1 MNRHEL
7 RPAKGST
14 KKKRRV
20 ARGIGSGMGKTATRG
35 TKGQKARR
43 QISPWFEGGQTPI
56 HRRLPVKK
64 GFRNINHKEHAIVN
78 VQALEK
84 HFEKGDEVTPES
96 LIQKGLI
103 HGLMDG
109 VKVLGHGEL
118 SKKLKVS
125 AHVFSK
131 SAAEKI
137 AAAGGETIVLEQAQ
151 KGQPNK
157 KDKTGKDK
165 K

>member
-1 MNRHEL
+1 MNIHEL

-64 GFRNINHKEHAIVN
+64 GFRNINHKEYAIVN

-84 HFEKGDEVTPES
+84 HFEAGADVTPEV
-96 LIQKGLI
+96 LIARGMI
-103 HGLMDG
+103 HGMMDG
-109 VKVLGHGEL
+109 VKVLGHGDL
-118 SKKLKVS
+118 TKKLKIT
-125 AHVFSK
+125 AHIFSK

-137 AAAGGETIVLEQAQ
+137 SNAGGTVVTLERAK
-151 KGQPNK
+151 KGQPQK
-157 KDKTGKDK
+157 KDKTSKEAK
-165 K
+165 